1 MATITGPNIVTNG
14 LVQAIDAASARSYP
28 GSGTAWNDLSF
39 KKNNTTLENSPV
51 YSSDKEGV
59 FEMDGTDTYVD
70 AAASQSV
77 YSLTRYISVF
87 ATVKLNNVSGFNGIF
102 GQFTGGNGMVHFQ
115 TSGTTFG
122 VYVYGPNLSTSSS
135 GITLTA
141 DTWMNLGFTF
151 DGTTAKMFLNGLKVG
166 TATTS
171 STANIGTASP
181 ADIAW
186 GRCFSA
192 SRHFDGDFAEGK
204 VYNRGLTEAEALQNF
219 NGIRS
224 RFGI

>member
-1 MATITGPNIVTNG
+1 MYTGPHIITDG

-28 GSGTAWNDLSF
+28 GSGTAWNDLSE
-39 KKNNTTLENSPV
+39 KNNNTTLENGPV
-51 YSSDKEGV
+51 YSSDKQGV
-59 FEMDGTDTYVD
+59 FEMDGIDDYVD

-87 ATVKLNNVSGFNGIF
+87 ATVKCNNLSGFNGIF
-102 GQFTGGNGMVHFQ
+102 GQFSGGNGMVHFQ
-115 TSGTTFG
+115 TSGTVFG
-122 VYVYGPNLSTSSS
+122 VYIYGPNLPCTST
-135 GITLTA
+135 TALTIN
-141 DTWMNLGFTF
+141 TWMNLGFTF
-151 DGTTAKMFLNGLKVG
+151 DGTTAKVFLNGLKVG

-171 STANIGTASP
+171 STANIGTSSP

-186 GRCFSA
+186 GRVFSG
-192 SRHFDGDFAEGK
+192 SRNFDGDFAEGK